1 MSTSTKFDRRSFL
14 KVTSLAGGGM
24 LLGFNWMYGCR
35 PPAANTT
42 PAVVSDINA
51 YLKIASDGVV
61 TIIAPN
67 PEIGQG
73 VKTSMP
79 MIIAEELDVA
89 WEKVRIEQG
98 GLDSQNFQRQVAGG
112 SGSIRSSWEGL
123 RQAGATARQML
134 IEAAAARWQVPVSE
148 CTTDNGHV
156 LHAASD
162 KKLSYAELA
171 TEAAG
176 VTPPENVQV
185 KDFSQFKIL
194 GKRIPNSDNR
204 RIVTG
209 KMPYG
214 IDTTREGMK
223 IAVILR
229 PPAFG
234 QTLDTVDDTDA
245 KAMPGVD
252 AVLTFD
258 NKIAVVGNSTWEVL
272 KGREALKVTWKA
284 PAKPESTDAHLAIF
298 DQLIQKNAD
307 KPQREDGNAPAA
319 IKKAA
324 KVIEAVYEAPF
335 LPHNTMEPMNFFA
348 HVREDG
354 VELLGPTQTPARAR
368 EEVAKMLDIPEE
380 KVTVMMTRMG
390 GGFGRRLRTDYALE
404 AAMVSKLAGVPV
416 KVVWTREDDMTGGI
430 YRPAGKYRY
439 QAGIDAEG
447 NLIAWHCRA
456 AAINTGNAT
465 RQNSFPAGALPHFRV
480 DSHNVESAITT
491 GAWRAP
497 NHNFVGYCEESFMDE
512 IAHELGKDPVQ
523 FRLDLLEKAKSKP
536 GGNVDYNPE
545 RFQQVIRQV
554 AEKAGWGKPMPEG
567 VFQGFGCHF
576 SFGSY
581 VAQIAEVSVTGGEIK
596 VHKVTSVVDCGLV
609 VNLSG
614 AETQVEGGMVDGL
627 GTARFGELTFEN
639 GMPQKSN
646 FDKYRMIRM
655 RETPEMEVHFVQS
668 SENPQGLGEPGLPP
682 VGGAVANA
690 IFAATGKRIRK
701 LPFEGADLS

>member
-1 MSTSTKFDRRSFL
+1 MAAYPSNVNDRRSFL
-14 KVTSLAGGGM
+14 KVISLASGGM

-35 PPAANTT
+35 PPAAAV
-42 PAVVSDINA
+42 PATVSGINA
-51 YLKIASDGVV
+51 YLKIASDGIV
-61 TIIAPN
+61 TILAPN

-73 VKTSMP
+73 IKTSMP

-89 WEKVRIEQG
+89 WENVRIEQA
-98 GLDSQNFQRQVAGG
+98 GLDSKNFERQVAGG
-112 SGSIRSSWEGL
+112 SGSIRSSWQGL
-123 RQAGATARQML
+123 RRAGATARQML
-134 IEAAAARWQVPVSE
+134 VEAAAKRWQVSASE

-156 LHAASD
+156 LYGD
-162 KKLSYAELA
+162 KKLSYGELA
-171 TEAAG
+171 AEAALITPPTEAA
-176 VTPPENVQV
+176 V
-185 KDFSQFKIL
+185 KKFSQFKII
-194 GKRIPNSDNR
+194 GKRIPNSDNLP
-204 RIVTG
+204 IVTG
-209 KMPYG
+209 KMSYG

-234 QTLDTVDDTDA
+234 QTLDTVDDSLA
-245 KAMPGVD
+245 KSLPGVD
-252 AVLTFD
+252 SVITFD
-258 NKIAVVGNSTWEVL
+258 NKIAVVGRTTWEVM
-272 KGREALKVTWKA
+272 KGRDALKVTWKNA
-284 PAKPESTDAHLAIF
+284 RELESTSEHLAVF
-298 DQLIQKNAD
+298 DQLIQKNVE
-307 KPQREDGNAPAA
+307 KPQREDGNAPEA
-319 IKKAA
+319 IKTAA

-368 EEVAKMLDIPEE
+368 EEVAKMLGIAED
-380 KVTVMMTRMG
+380 KVTVMLTRMG

-404 AAMVSKLAGVPV
+404 AAMVSKLAGAPV

-497 NHNFVGYCEESFMDE
+497 NHNFVGYSEEAFMDE
-512 IAHELGKDPVQ
+512 IAHELGKDPIE

-536 GGNVDYNPE
+536 GGNVEYNPE
-545 RFQQVIRQV
+545 RFQNVIRQV
-554 AEKAGWGKPMPEG
+554 AEKAGWGKVMPEG
-567 VFQGFGCHF
+567 VYQGFACHF

-581 VAQIAEVSVTGGEIK
+581 VAQIAEVSVKEGKIT

-609 VNLSG
+609 INLSG
-614 AETQVEGGMVDGL
+614 AESQIQGGVVDGL
-627 GTARFGELTFEN
+627 GAAMFGELTFEN
-639 GMPQKSN
+639 GIPQKSN
-646 FDKYRMIRM
+646 FNKYRMIRM
-655 RETPEMEVHFVQS
+655 REAPEIAVFFVDS

-701 LPFEGADLS
+701 LPFVNADLR